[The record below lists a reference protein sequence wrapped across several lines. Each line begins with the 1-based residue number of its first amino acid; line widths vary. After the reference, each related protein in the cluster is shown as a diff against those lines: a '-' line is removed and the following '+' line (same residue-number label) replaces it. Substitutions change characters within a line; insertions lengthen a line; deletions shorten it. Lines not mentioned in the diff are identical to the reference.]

1 MTGPSDQGPGPEEV
15 GSVGEEAAKLL
26 GALQDWANEHTG
38 GPSGGRPT
46 AGAGAAS
53 ADDRSED
60 APGHGHFPHG
70 AGDAPECHW
79 CPVCRTVHAVR
90 TASPEVK
97 AQLATAGQ
105 ALLQAAAG
113 LLTAATQ
120 DRTGPDTRR
129 PGTVQRIDL
138 DADVD
143 DQHQTPTDTPAD
155 TPAQHDPHQE
165 DDQ

>member
-1 MTGPSDQGPGPEEV
+1 MTGPSDQGPGPEPREEQV

-38 GPSGGRPT
+38 GQPGTGARAE
-46 AGAGAAS
+46 AGA
-53 ADDRSED
+53 ED
-60 APGHGHFPHG
+60 APGHGHSPHVT
-70 AGDAPECHW
+70 GDAPECHW
-79 CPVCRTVHAVR
+79 CPLCRTVHAVR

-120 DRTGPDTRR
+120 DRSGADTRR

-138 DADVD
+138 DADD
-143 DQHQTPTDTPAD
+143 EHEP
-155 TPAQHDPHQE
+155 PAQHDPHQE

>member
-1 MTGPSDQGPGPEEV
+1 MTGPSDQEPDQGPGPEVVGEQV

-26 GALQDWANEHTG
+26 GVLQDWASGHVG
-38 GPSGGRPT
+38 GPDEARPEDVPGPGRFPT
-46 AGAGAAS
+46 
-53 ADDRSED
+53 
-60 APGHGHFPHG
+60 
-70 AGDAPECHW
+70 DAPECHW

-120 DRTGPDTRR
+120 AQPGADARR
-129 PGTVQRIDL
+129 SGTVQRIDL
-138 DADVD
+138 DAEP
-143 DQHQTPTDTPAD
+143 QPEPTSDE
-155 TPAQHDPHQE
+155 HDPHQE
-165 DDQ
+165 DHQ

>member
-1 MTGPSDQGPGPEEV
+1 MTGPSDQEPDQGPGPEVVGEQV

-26 GALQDWANEHTG
+26 GALQDWASEHTG
-38 GPSGGRPT
+38 GS
-46 AGAGAAS
+46 AS
-53 ADDRSED
+53 ARAGE
-60 APGHGHFPHG
+60 APGDGGAEDVPGPGRFPT
-70 AGDAPECHW
+70 DAPECHW

-120 DRTGPDTRR
+120 AQPGPDAPRS
-129 PGTVQRIDL
+129 GAVQHIDL
-138 DADVD
+138 DPDPHHEPD
-143 DQHQTPTDTPAD
+143 HE
-155 TPAQHDPHQE
+155 HDPHQE
-165 DDQ
+165 DHQ